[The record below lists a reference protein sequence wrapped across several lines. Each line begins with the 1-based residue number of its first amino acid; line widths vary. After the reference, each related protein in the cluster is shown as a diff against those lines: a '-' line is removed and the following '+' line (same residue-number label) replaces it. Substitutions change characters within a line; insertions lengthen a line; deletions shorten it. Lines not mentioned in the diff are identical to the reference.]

1 MIGLAGEN
9 PQRSAAIAHPNH
21 LIGGG
26 VENPAP
32 ENVYA
37 AAGQAITE
45 AVDAFYNPVGKA
57 PRFFPGLNFALERD
71 RYRTIGGFDREFG
84 RLAAEDRDFFDRWR
98 MAGGRLM
105 ACPQAI
111 VRHEHRS
118 SLSGFVRQ
126 VFNYGRGAWRYHSL
140 RRMRNSGSMSEDIS
154 INFQLARYF
163 RNTLRG
169 QPPFRRIGIIILLG
183 VWQVANL
190 AGFVW
195 QASLELRINIKI
207 IKMRNNSRPLDLF
220 WWKPKRGGFNL
231 GDELG
236 RLVFERYF
244 GMTVQHKNL
253 AEAEAMSVGS
263 ILGWPVEKN
272 PRSLRN
278 RPLHMLGTILGL
290 PVMKNL
296 FAQRTRPLHVLGSGF
311 IHGDPTGIASK
322 GIVVALPAPHQL
334 RQAVKNILKFPR
346 FGVHSLKSIRIA
358 A

>member
-1 MIGLAGEN
+1 MTFNRRDSLRRCLDALSAQTLSRELFEVIVVDSSDLPQPDLAEDYSRRLKLRYCHGSNLGPAGNRNTGAELART
-9 PQRSAAIAHPNH
+9 PLLAFCDDDCMARSDWLEKIRSAAIAHPNH

-84 RLAAEDRDFFDRWR
+84 RLAAEDRDFVDRWR

-195 QASLELRINIKI
+195 QASIELRIN
-207 IKMRNNSRPLDLF
+207 N
-220 WWKPKRGGFNL
+220 
-231 GDELG
+231 
-236 RLVFERYF
+236 
-244 GMTVQHKNL
+244 
-253 AEAEAMSVGS
+253 
-263 ILGWPVEKN
+263 
-272 PRSLRN
+272 
-278 RPLHMLGTILGL
+278 
-290 PVMKNL
+290 
-296 FAQRTRPLHVLGSGF
+296 
-311 IHGDPTGIASK
+311 
-322 GIVVALPAPHQL
+322 
-334 RQAVKNILKFPR
+334 
-346 FGVHSLKSIRIA
+346 KS
-358 A
+358 